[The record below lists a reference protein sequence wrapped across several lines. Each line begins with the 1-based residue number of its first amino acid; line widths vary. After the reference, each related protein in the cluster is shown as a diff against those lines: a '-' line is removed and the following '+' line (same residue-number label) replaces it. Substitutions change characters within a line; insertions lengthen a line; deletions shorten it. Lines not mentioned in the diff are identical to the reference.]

1 MAERLQKFLAK
12 SGIGSRRHCES
23 LIKEGR
29 VKVNG
34 EVAKIGISV
43 SEKDQVEYDA
53 KVIEFSKEELKVIIL
68 NKPEGV
74 LSSNAREKKIP
85 ITFDYLPKEGSQR
98 NWISI
103 GRLDINTSGLMLFT
117 NNGNFANKCMHPSY
131 QVDKEYLVRARGEFT
146 QATKEK
152 MLEGINIDGSRYK
165 FTDIVEGEKTG
176 SNQWFSVCLIS
187 GKNREVRKIFNYF
200 DMEVSRLKRT
210 RFGPIFLPSTLGKGQ
225 TKLLTEKEISELSQY
240 GRKR

>member
-23 LIKEGR
+23 LIKEGL

-34 EVAKIGISV
+34 EVAKIGTSV
-43 SEKDQVEYDA
+43 SEKDEVEYDA

-152 MLEGINIDGSRYK
+152 MLEGINIDGGRYK